1 MKRINYKTS
10 ASSGNRDQRSKSK
23 VKGSTIWISVIFFM
37 VMLLFG
43 ITANAQ
49 SGGCIPLACYALHE
63 NPDDPNPGFPFYKNI
78 GGTWTHVCNIM
89 AAIPEIDAMV
99 VKGDSIFL
107 FNHTQVWVYVESSGT
122 CSATAIGSYG
132 GELTAVEGAALDLK
146 TGTIYIHSGD
156 QICKMNKQT
165 GMAYECQTILT
176 PENAPLGFDMA
187 DWVAED
193 VALNPC
199 NGTFYM
205 SGSVNNGVS
214 DHIITWDPLT
224 MTSNW
229 IVELETVGGAGG
241 SADGLSFNSCCELMS
256 SDAENTYLVNQQT
269 GLLTPADEVTSSTV
283 DLEAFDCL
291 VPRPPLVNDDYI
303 TDTSCIL
310 PTCYSLALK
319 ANDEDMDTQMGLYD
333 VTILLAPLGWTYN
346 ILDQVLGLV
355 EFCPP
360 IGISDGTYIFEYTLC
375 KITPCCSN
383 DATCSANASIVI
395 TLTNCNIVPCTLT
408 VTSATPTAC
417 DPATNTYNLAVEVT
431 YANQPTG
438 DITINVGGTDYTFT
452 PDGTSPDTYTVTG
465 LAANGTMGIDVS
477 ATFVGDVACTN
488 TLVDAYNAPAS
499 CTSSCFLT
507 ITAAGPTTAGCDPA
521 TNKYV
526 MQVSVTYSGIAG
538 GEGIIINGQTVFADG
553 SGMETF
559 VLPITFDSDGQ
570 PEIVTATAANDPT
583 CTDTDGFSFSAPVP
597 CGAPLN
603 PCDSPACNPVPT
615 YQVCS
620 DGSTSQT
627 LSVPAGF
634 SNTIWYDSNGN
645 QVGTGPTLIVNDS
658 LLGPDNSECFY
669 SESLDANNCN
679 SQSCCPVIIQSASCC
694 PSPNC
699 RQIIVVPNN

>member
-187 DWVAED
+187 DWRAED

-256 SDAENTYLVNQQT
+256 SDSENTYLVNQQT

-438 DITINVGGTDYTFT
+438 DITINVGGTNYNFT
-452 PDGTSPDTYTVTG
+452 PDGTSPDTYTIPNLISDSTQ
-465 LAANGTMGIDVS
+465 NIQVS
-477 ATFVGDVACTN
+477 ATFVGDATCTN
-488 TLVDAYNAPAS
+488 TLVAYDAPAPCLDNS
-499 CTSSCFLT
+499 GSGGSDTCAITITQNVQSTCNDNGTNSITSDDYFTITVNADGTTTGGSYEVVVGAAADGTGGNILNSGGTLYGTPITVGGTGIFNADGVSTYTITIRDSADDTCKATFTTTPVSSCSSGCP
-507 ITAAGPTTAGCDPA
+507 TA
-521 TNKYV
+521 
-526 MQVSVTYSGIAG
+526 
-538 GEGIIINGQTVFADG
+538 
-553 SGMETF
+553 
-559 VLPITFDSDGQ
+559 
-570 PEIVTATAANDPT
+570 
-583 CTDTDGFSFSAPVP
+583 P
-597 CGAPLN
+597 C
-603 PCDSPACNPVPT
+603 VE
-615 YQVCS
+615 
-620 DGSTSQT
+620 
-627 LSVPAGF
+627 
-634 SNTIWYDSNGN
+634 
-645 QVGTGPTLIVNDS
+645 LI
-658 LLGPDNSECFY
+658 LMKL
-669 SESLDANNCN
+669 
-679 SQSCCPVIIQSASCC
+679 
-694 PSPNC
+694 
-699 RQIIVVPNN
+699 